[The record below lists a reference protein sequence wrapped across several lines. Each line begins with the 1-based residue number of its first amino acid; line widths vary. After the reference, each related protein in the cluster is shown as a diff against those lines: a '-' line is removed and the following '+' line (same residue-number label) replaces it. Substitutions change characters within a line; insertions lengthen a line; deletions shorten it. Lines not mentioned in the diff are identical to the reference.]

1 MKFVVLIIWFAL
13 ISLGCS
19 SFNDVSESSQ
29 SRVNLPTVTVARS
42 APQTVTP
49 VSMRTSASTATPRL
63 TRTIARTATPTRTQ
77 TIART
82 ATPVSMRTSAST
94 ATPRLTR
101 TIART
106 ATPTRTQTIA
116 RTATPA
122 SMRTSARTATS
133 TLTQAVARTTT
144 QTAMTAAVMVE
155 ALVNVNVRSGPGT
168 GYVKYGTLMRGERLP
183 VLGVEADAEWYAVS
197 FDGKTGWITADRNL
211 TRLIPES
218 AKLVTVPTPT
228 SAVLRTTQRAN
239 VSVPQEP
246 TSLPQESYGVECP
259 GFSYTCKQLTCEQAR
274 ACLAA
279 GNNALDRDGDGIPC
293 ESKCK

>member
-42 APQTVTP
+42 APQ
-49 VSMRTSASTATPRL
+49 
-63 TRTIARTATPTRTQ
+63 
-77 TIART
+77 T